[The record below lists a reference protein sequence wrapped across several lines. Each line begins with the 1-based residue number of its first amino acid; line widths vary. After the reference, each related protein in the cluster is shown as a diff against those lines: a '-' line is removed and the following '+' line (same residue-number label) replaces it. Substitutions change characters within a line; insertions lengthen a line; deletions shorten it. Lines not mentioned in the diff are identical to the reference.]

1 MNIVWDKT
9 QQSDN
14 EFAAEVKTFVDEFLS
29 DTECVSVCTS
39 GSTGTPKVMA
49 VEKKRMQASARA
61 TCRFLQLKAGQTAL
75 LCMPMRYI
83 AGKMMAVRALEVDM
97 QLICVAPSARPL
109 KDIDQHIDFAAMTP
123 MQVHETLRQPLE
135 TERLKRIDNLIIGG
149 GAVDDELATTLR
161 QFPLNVYSTYGMTE
175 TLSHIAMRRL
185 SGPNADLWY
194 TPLEGV
200 TISLSTYNTL
210 TINAPEVCPDE
221 LTTNDIAELD
231 AGKFRILGRR
241 DNTVN
246 SGGIKVQMEEVERV
260 LRPHIHCL
268 FAVTAVPDKRL
279 GEAVAVIAEQHID
292 LSCVVEK

>member
-39 GSTGTPKVMA
+39 GSTGTPKVIN

-135 TERLKRIDNLIIGG
+135 TERLKRITNLIIGG

-200 TISLSTYNTL
+200 TVSLS
-210 TINAPEVCPDE
+210 A
-221 LTTNDIAELD
+221 
-231 AGKFRILGRR
+231 
-241 DNTVN
+241 
-246 SGGIKVQMEEVERV
+246 
-260 LRPHIHCL
+260 H
-268 FAVTAVPDKRL
+268 
-279 GEAVAVIAEQHID
+279 
-292 LSCVVEK
+292 